1 MICIGNGC
9 ELTFSRRRKTADR
22 SFLSFDCKKKN
33 AVTILSVTKLAIDY
47 SIGLIRSV
55 RATLEKKFSNKYW
68 FRYSIKVKTRKIVLR
83 KATINLYIYIYISAV
98 CLNYRRG
105 GGDTRNFH
113 EMKFVEKKKK
123 KVH

>member
-1 MICIGNGC
+1 MVASLLFPGEGKRPI
-9 ELTFSRRRKTADR
+9 DR
-22 SFLSFDCKKKN
+22 SFPLIVKKKN